1 MGRSNKT
8 RNTSTLHFYIETE
21 IIKVQ
26 IADEKTSF
34 GDRSKL
40 KPKWKG
46 SVVKNMTGIQNC
58 EPG

>member
-1 MGRSNKT
+1 MGKT

-21 IIKVQ
+21 ILKVQ
-26 IADEKTSF
+26 IADEKTSL

-40 KPKWKG
+40 KPKCKDC
-46 SVVKNMTGIQNC
+46 VVKNMTGIPNC